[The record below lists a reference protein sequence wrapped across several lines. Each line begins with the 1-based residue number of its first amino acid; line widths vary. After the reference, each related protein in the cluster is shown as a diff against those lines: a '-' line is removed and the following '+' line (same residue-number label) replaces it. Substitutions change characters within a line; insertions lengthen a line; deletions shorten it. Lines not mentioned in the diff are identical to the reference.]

1 MAVAPHNSPDISNHM
16 IETFARRVYVPVT
29 MAGVGVVAI
38 LITSLVMRVVLS
50 LLFFHTGVPSWA
62 NALTTGLWVGG
73 GWGVM
78 ALPFLY
84 VVLISVYGYAQ
95 RKEID
100 LTEHPV
106 VCMTAF
112 AKLVYNAIRRVTLYV
127 VTATV
132 DSVCDTTTSLR
143 GGWSHLPTQA
153 VTQRETRGRPPR
165 LRLGCP
171 GTTKEAGHVRLSMRT
186 YTVAVTTAGGTWA

>member
-84 VVLISVYGYAQ
+84 VVLGSFYGYAQ
-95 RKEID
+95 KKEIEQLGHPISTITAAAKLIYGVIHRIAVYA
-100 LTEHPV
+100 LTGMDSTLSPV
-106 VCMTAF
+106 VGRGAHQIQSRQ
-112 AKLVYNAIRRVTLYV
+112 AARQR
-127 VTATV
+127 
-132 DSVCDTTTSLR
+132 DSR
-143 GGWSHLPTQA
+143 A
-153 VTQRETRGRPPR
+153 RPPR
-165 LRLGCP
+165 LRVGRAA
-171 GTTKEAGHVRLSMRT
+171 TNKEAGHVRLSMRPH
-186 YTVAVTTAGGTWA
+186 TVAVTTAGGTWA